1 MPCTGVL
8 IPSTGG
14 IPDPEGAAMLLETMN
29 EMPSVPLEIDTGP
42 LRKQGQD
49 IKRQLKGF
57 MDSVRKEQEGEEG
70 KGRYLRS
77 SRIYG

>member
-1 MPCTGVL
+1 
-8 IPSTGG
+8 
-14 IPDPEGAAMLLETMN
+14 MLLETVS
-29 EMPSVPLEIDTGP
+29 EMPSIPLEIDVEP
-42 LRKQGQD
+42 LRKQGQA

-57 MDSVRKEQEGEEG
+57 IDSVRKEQEGEEG